1 MRSGVLLI
9 FGLTLIGLAQEI
21 QPNQDSRRFALVIGN
36 GKYASLPPLL
46 SAQKEADLMAQT
58 LRDARFDVTVIR
70 DFRMPDFL
78 VNGVRPFLNKLR
90 PNDVALIYYSGYAI
104 QIVDDDN
111 YLLPVNFEPNSPKNM
126 QDRAY

>member
-1 MRSGVLLI
+1 MLAFQENTFRNRSRPGARD
-9 FGLTLIGLAQEI
+9 AQ
-21 QPNQDSRRFALVIGN
+21 A
-36 GKYASLPPLL
+36 L
-46 SAQKEADLMAQT
+46 SAQKEADLIAQT

-104 QIVDDDN
+104 QIVDDVGHLCELHCSSERN
-111 YLLPVNFEPNSPKNM
+111 
-126 QDRAY
+126 